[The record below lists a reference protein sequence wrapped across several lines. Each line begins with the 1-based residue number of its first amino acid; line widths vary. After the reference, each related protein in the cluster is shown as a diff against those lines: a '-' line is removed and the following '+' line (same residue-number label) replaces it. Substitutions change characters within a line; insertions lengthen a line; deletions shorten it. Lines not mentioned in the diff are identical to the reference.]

1 MQKKS
6 VISFGIVIA
15 LVLSLFVSN
24 VFADPYDMS
33 VNTDGS
39 IIGEYDAETKT
50 FTVTGTGAIEDY
62 SYSGSPFYAIR
73 SEVEHLVIGEGI
85 TRIGNYAFYLGSN
98 LQSISLPSTLE
109 SIGDYAFRQSS
120 GLTSISS
127 DTLPNLDSVGQYAFY
142 SFVGLESI
150 DLDGLTEI
158 GKCAFAGK
166 GTSTDTLT
174 TVTVENIN
182 TIGQGAFSDQRNL
195 STITLKTI
203 GTIEKSAFESDKSL
217 TTISLDGVGTIKT
230 NAFSSCTSLSSV
242 TFKNVDVLQASVFN
256 LCGDM
261 TELNLDNVRYIG
273 SGSSGMLGSYA
284 SVETLRIGEGTTTI
298 DGNLGDGIKNLY
310 LPSTLTTISNDNQGL
325 FTNLRDL
332 EHLEYL
338 GSTPLT
344 FTDSTNFMFGYSSS
358 TMGSDATGEKTA
370 KVHANQQY
378 MIEALKAIGYTVETF
393 GEVTSDKYET
403 YPPKAIID
411 LSGSGSSV
419 TAYYNAYIG
428 VVDVVGTGIIQ
439 YKSTIFNNGSDYFGI
454 KEINISEGITQI
466 NTSSQTS
473 SVFGNKLGKTTYGTP
488 FDGVVINLPS
498 TLTSIEKSAF
508 SGATIKSINIPDGV
522 TKIGES
528 AFSSATF
535 KTDTLTL
542 PSTVKTVDDS
552 AFYKVTADNLVLNE
566 GLETIGDSAF
576 KNSKIPNINVPSSVK
591 TIDDDAFMGS
601 TITTLTIPASIESLG
616 YDVYKD
622 CANIS
627 NVVIEPANNS
637 YMDTAD
643 GLFNGIGGSASN
655 KTATVNASN
664 IYMIE
669 ALEAL
674 GYSVTTQGSSI
685 GNKYATYPA
694 NMVEEIGSPN
704 EADVVAYYNEY
715 TKVCDVFGTGNMENG
730 YSGSNSGSGALAAFR
745 EGVETLNVNE
755 GITSIGSM
763 LFHSYL
769 GSLYKYYPEN
779 LKTVNLPSTLKV
791 IGHTAFQGSAIT
803 NITLPE
809 GLEEIGSSAFL
820 NTPLQEITIPSTVTT
835 IGQSAFEG
843 TNLTEVNIPSSVE
856 TIEAYAF
863 SDIDNLVVKNQSQ
876 VSQTL
881 GRNAFPDLSTLYL
894 YSTNQSM
901 LAQTVDMTDP
911 TIIFL
916 DKPATSGTLE
926 NGVTWVYDVESSTIT
941 FSGNGEVPKYELGY
955 APWYGA
961 FIENGF
967 PSNWVFEEGITA
979 VDADTFYDPVGGSRV
994 DGSGLSIW
1002 VSGGSSGSLGG
1013 ILGGYFPGASI
1024 GDLGN
1029 YGGGSGGTG
1038 PGGEGGTGG
1047 GGDGSG
1053 GGEGGTGGEGSGGGD
1068 GSDGG
1073 STGEDGD
1080 TNTDSG
1086 TPKDESTYIIVDA
1099 EPTMFKVTVPIKID
1113 VSMDTEGHIST
1124 GSGYEVRNECAM
1136 GPVVITNIK
1145 VNTATGW
1152 SISDFNADYEN
1163 MAASSRVIGLQING
1177 VNVGTD
1183 GSVIMNDSL
1192 SSVIRNKESKSLTFD
1207 AKLSA
1212 QKTALNENVAAV
1224 VFTVDFDKV

>member
-6 VISFGIVIA
+6 LISFGIVIA

-62 SYSGSPFYAIR
+62 SSSGSPFYAIR

-85 TRIGNYAFYLGSN
+85 TRIGNYAFYRGSN

-142 SFVGLESI
+142 SFAGLESI
-150 DLDGLTEI
+150 DLDGLIEI
-158 GKCAFAGK
+158 GKSAFAGK

-242 TFKNVDVLQASVFN
+242 TFKNVDVLETNLFWGCSNLKAITLENVKDIASDV
-256 LCGDM
+256 
-261 TELNLDNVRYIG
+261 I
-273 SGSSGMLGSYA
+273 GSYA
-284 SVETLRIGEGTTTI
+284 SAETVKIGEGTATI
-298 DGNLGDGIKNLY
+298 RGELGDGIKNLY
-310 LPSTLTTISNDNQGL
+310 LPSTLTTVHSGL

-332 EHLEYL
+332 EHFEFL
-338 GSTPLT
+338 GSAPLT
-344 FTDSTNFMFGYSSS
+344 FLDSSNFVFGYSSS

-370 KVHANQQY
+370 KIHANQQY
-378 MIEALKAIGYTVETF
+378 MIEALKALGYTVETF
-393 GEVTSDKYET
+393 GEVTNDKYEI
-403 YPPKAIID
+403 YPSTGIID
-411 LSGSGSSV
+411 LSGSDSSV
-419 TAYYNAYIG
+419 TAYYNIYTG
-428 VVDVVGTGIIQ
+428 VVDVVGTGIMQ
-439 YKSTIFNNGSDYFGI
+439 YKSTIFNIGSDYFAI
-454 KEINISEGITQI
+454 KEVNIGEGITQI
-466 NTSSQTS
+466 NTSNS
-473 SVFGNKLGKTTYGTP
+473 SKPIFGNKLGKTTYGIP
-488 FDGVVINLPS
+488 IDGVVINLPS
-498 TLTSIEKSAF
+498 TLENIEDYAF
-508 SGATIKSINIPDGV
+508 QGATIKSINLPEGLEA
-522 TKIGES
+522 IGYH

-535 KTDTLTL
+535 KMDTLTL
-542 PSTVKTVDDS
+542 PSTVKTVDYS

-601 TITTLTIPASIESLG
+601 AITTLTIPASIESLG

-643 GLFNGIGGSASN
+643 GLFNGIGSSASN

-685 GNKYATYPA
+685 GNKYDTYPA
-694 NMVEEIGSPN
+694 NMVKEIGSPN

-763 LFHSYL
+763 LFHSYS
-769 GSLYKYYPEN
+769 GSLYKYYPKN

-791 IGHTAFQGSAIT
+791 IGHMAFQGSAIT

-809 GLEEIGSSAFL
+809 GLEEIGRSAFL

-835 IGQSAFEG
+835 IGQSAFKG
-843 TNLTEVNIPSSVE
+843 TNLTEVNIPSTVK
-856 TIEAYAF
+856 TIESHAF
-863 SDIDNLVVKNQSQ
+863 GNIDNLVVKNFSQ
-876 VSQTL
+876 VNQTIE
-881 GRNAFPDLSTLYL
+881 NSAFPDLSTLYL
-894 YSTNQSM
+894 YSTNQNM

-967 PSNWVFEEGITA
+967 PSNWVFEEGITG
-979 VDADTFYDPVGGSRV
+979 VDADTFYDPIGGSRV
-994 DGSGLSIW
+994 DGNGLSIW

-1024 GDLGN
+1024 GDLGS

-1053 GGEGGTGGEGSGGGD
+1053 GGEGGTGGEGSGGEGSDGGD

-1080 TNTDSG
+1080 TDIDSG
-1086 TPKDESTYIIVDA
+1086 TPLEKATAIIVDA
-1099 EPTMFKVTVPIKID
+1099 EPTILKVSVPIRIK
-1113 VSMDTEGHIST
+1113 VSMDSYGRVST
-1124 GSGYEVRNECAM
+1124 GSGYKVENLSSK

-1145 VNTATGW
+1145 VNTAPTW
-1152 SISDFNADYEN
+1152 SLSDFNADFDS
-1163 MAASSRVIGLQING
+1163 MLVDSRVLGLNING
-1177 VNVGTD
+1177 VDVGAD
-1183 GSVIMNDSL
+1183 GSVIMNESL
-1192 SSVIRNKESKSLTFD
+1192 SSIIKHAGSKDLVFD
-1207 AKLSA
+1207 AKLPAHSEELHA
-1212 QKTALNENVAAV
+1212 NIAAV
-1224 VFTVDFDKV
+1224 VFTVDFAKA

>member
-1 MQKKS
+1 MRKKS
-6 VISFGIVIA
+6 LISFGIVIA
-15 LVLSLFVSN
+15 LVLSLFMSN

-33 VNTDGS
+33 VDTDGS

-62 SYSGSPFYAIR
+62 SSSGSPFYAIR

-85 TRIGNYAFYLGSN
+85 TRIGNYAFYRGSN

-142 SFVGLESI
+142 SFVGLESV

-158 GKCAFAGK
+158 GKSAFAGK

-203 GTIEKSAFESDKSL
+203 GTIEKSAFESDSNL
-217 TTISLDGVGTIKT
+217 TAISLDGVGTIKT
-230 NAFSSCTSLSSV
+230 SAFKLCTSLSSV
-242 TFKNVDVLQASVFN
+242 TFKNVDVLQASVFSN
-256 LCGDM
+256 CGDM
-261 TELNLDNVRYIG
+261 TELNLDNVRYID

-284 SVETLRIGEGTTTI
+284 SVETVRIGEGTTTI
-298 DGNLGDGIKNLY
+298 AGDLGDGIKNLY

-344 FTDSTNFMFGYSSS
+344 FTDSTNFMFGYVNS

-411 LSGSGSSV
+411 LSGSDSSV

-428 VVDVVGTGIIQ
+428 VIDVIGTGTMQ
-439 YKSTIFNNGSDYFGI
+439 YKSNNYIFNDGSDYFGI

-466 NTSSQTS
+466 NTTSQYGAI
-473 SVFGNKLGKTTYGTP
+473 FGSKLGKTTYGTP

-528 AFSSATF
+528 AFSS
-535 KTDTLTL
+535 
-542 PSTVKTVDDS
+542 
-552 AFYKVTADNLVLNE
+552 VTADTLVLNE

-576 KNSKIPNINVPSSVK
+576 KDSKIPNINVPSSVK

-601 TITTLTIPASIESLG
+601 AITTLTIPASIETMGS
-616 YDVYKD
+616 DIFRD
-622 CANIS
+622 CSNIS
-627 NVVIEPANNS
+627 NIVIEPANNAYLPIS
-637 YMDTAD
+637 EGFFD
-643 GLFNGIGGSASN
+643 GLGSSASN

-674 GYSVTTQGSSI
+674 GYSVTTQGSSV
-685 GNKYATYPA
+685 GDKYDTYPA
-694 NMVEEIGSPN
+694 DMIIEVGSPN
-704 EADVVAYYNEY
+704 EEDVVAYYNEY
-715 TKVCDVFGTGNMENG
+715 TKVCDIFGTGKTKG
-730 YSGSNSGSGALAAFR
+730 YWSSSGRVGGYLTKFR
-745 EGVETLNVNE
+745 DLETLNVNE
-755 GITSIGSM
+755 GITSIGARIFYAQESSAS
-763 LFHSYL
+763 H
-769 GSLYKYYPEN
+769 YYPKN
-779 LKTVNLPSTLKV
+779 LKTVNLPSTLEV
-791 IGHTAFQGSAIT
+791 IGSGAFQNSA
-803 NITLPE
+803 
-809 GLEEIGSSAFL
+809 
-820 NTPLQEITIPSTVTT
+820 LQEVTIPSAVTT
-835 IGQSAFEG
+835 INNDAFG
-843 TNLTEVNIPSSVE
+843 G
-856 TIEAYAF
+856 
-863 SDIDNLVVKNQSQ
+863 IDNLVVKNYSQ
-876 VSQTL
+876 VNQTIE
-881 GRNAFPDLSTLYL
+881 NSAFPDLSTLYL
-894 YSTNQSM
+894 YSTNQNM

-941 FSGNGEVPKYELGY
+941 FSGTGEVPKYELGY

-967 PSNWVFEEGITA
+967 PTNWVFEEGITA

-994 DGSGLSIW
+994 DGNGLSIW

-1024 GDLGN
+1024 GDLGS

-1053 GGEGGTGGEGSGGGD
+1053 GGGEGGDGSGGGEGGD

-1080 TNTDSG
+1080 TSTDSG

-1113 VSMDTEGHIST
+1113 VSMDTEGQITT

-1183 GSVIMNDSL
+1183 GSVVMNGSL
-1192 SSVIRNKESKSLTFD
+1192 SSVIRNKESKNLIFD